1 MVREGSIMYNS
12 EMREFKKQLEED
24 TGFVCYEVQPGD
36 QTVFYGTSD
45 KLVDFREAVGDRFN
59 TGTIVY
65 CVDTGTTKI
74 YSKYKDQWYDKE

>member
-1 MVREGSIMYNS
+1 MIREGSIMYNS

-45 KLVDFREAVGDRFN
+45 KLADFIEAVGDRFN

-65 CVDTGTTKI
+65 CVDTGATKI